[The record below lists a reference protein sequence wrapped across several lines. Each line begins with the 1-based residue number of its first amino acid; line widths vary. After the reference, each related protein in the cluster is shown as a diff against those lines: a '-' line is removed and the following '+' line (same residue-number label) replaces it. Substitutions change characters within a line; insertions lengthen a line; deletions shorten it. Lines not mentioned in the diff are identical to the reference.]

1 MIGYADIL
9 KFSIVDEELTAQIK
23 YNGATYDDVPVV
35 SLFPLQ
41 SFPRSNCFGLVLCLR
56 GESFV
61 VLPLETSLKF
71 LPTAEGEFMFGD
83 IESESYLQY
92 KDGKVNL
99 QVMNIKLLQIIQELM
114 LLIHTNF
121 QSIQSGFNALSGMI
135 IPPQSPS
142 PQALTVAGQ
151 MSTVANNLT
160 TENNEIND
168 KITTLKNA
176 LI

>member
-1 MIGYADIL
+1 
-9 KFSIVDEELTAQIK
+9 
-23 YNGATYDDVPVV
+23 
-35 SLFPLQ
+35 
-41 SFPRSNCFGLVLCLR
+41 
-56 GESFV
+56 
-61 VLPLETSLKF
+61 
-71 LPTAEGEFMFGD
+71 MFGD
-83 IESESYLQY
+83 IESEGYLQY

-99 QVMNIKLLQIIQELM
+99 QAMNVKLLQVIQELM
-114 LLIHTNF
+114 LLIYTNF